1 MIRRVWLQHKEHAAS
16 LLAVVAEQ
24 RATYPNSRL
33 TVGSGW
39 SGPKEL
45 FADSRC
51 DPLAAWIL
59 SGLPAGKWEL
69 AGWANVMECDDSVD
83 LHDHRF
89 SHRGGQNRWAGTY
102 FISAPAGSAPLVYYH
117 REGDMHD
124 IVSEAGTITPEPGL
138 MILFDA
144 ATPHRVLEH
153 TLFEPR
159 VSVAFNVRAV
169 G

>member
-1 MIRRVWLQHKEHAAS
+1 MIRRVWLQHARYRAD
-16 LLAVVAEQ
+16 LLALVADQ

-39 SGPKEL
+39 SGPKEI
-45 FADSRC
+45 FDDPRSK
-51 DPLAAWIL
+51 PLADWIL
-59 SGLPAGKWEL
+59 SGLPSGKWEL
-69 AGWANVMECDDSVD
+69 AGWANVMECDDTVD

-102 FISAPAGSAPLVYYH
+102 FIAAPEGSARLVYYY
-117 REGDMHD
+117 RENDMHD
-124 IVSEAGTITPEPGL
+124 VVSEAGTITPEPGL
-138 MILFDA
+138 LILFDA

-159 VSVAFNVRAV
+159 VSVAFNVRMV
-169 G
+169 